1 MPLDLF
7 RLVVKQIGQLSHRV
21 GTIHLYLHGESL
33 MNGRLPEMV
42 SLIKDQ
48 DVAEAIKLVTKS
60 QTAHCSHRYCLT
72 GFYAAA

>member
-1 MPLDLF
+1 
-7 RLVVKQIGQLSHRV
+7 
-21 GTIHLYLHGESL
+21 